1 MRWACG
7 SNRSTSV
14 FLLFVF
20 LVFLL
25 GQVGIALL
33 DVFLD
38 PVHVGT
44 VFQTCDSEFG
54 GLLTRAVRAA
64 FRISP

>member
-20 LVFLL
+20 LV

-38 PVHVGT
+38 PGHVGT